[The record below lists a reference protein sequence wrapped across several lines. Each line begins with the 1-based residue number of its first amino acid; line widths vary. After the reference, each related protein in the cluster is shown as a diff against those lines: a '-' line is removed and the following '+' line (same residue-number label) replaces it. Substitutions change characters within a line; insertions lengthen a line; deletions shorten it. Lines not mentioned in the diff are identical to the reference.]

1 MRPYFASPG
10 YWGRIAYL
18 YNPSDLR
25 GAYANVSWKPSEDLN
40 VRVGGAFLEGTGRV
54 AGGYTKNDEVVHAV
68 AGIDYRLSDRWNVSL
83 NYEGAF
89 WKVGGVKPV
98 WNYVTV
104 GLGYN
109 LGENASWNLLYQ
121 IIDNDGKGNAGVQRR
136 SQRQQEPGRRRRDH
150 AHHQVLTPCVAG
162 AGTTPAPTTCLPP
175 TLCAKGAFAFNRVH
189 FLPCAIWNSRDC

>member
-1 MRPYFASPG
+1 M
-10 YWGRIAYL
+10 
-18 YNPSDLR
+18 
-25 GAYANVSWKPSEDLN
+25 
-40 VRVGGAFLEGTGRV
+40 
-54 AGGYTKNDEVVHAV
+54 

-121 IIDNDGKGNAGVQRR
+121 IIDNDGKSNAAFSGGPSANKNQAGV
-136 SQRQQEPGRRRRDH
+136 
-150 AHHQVLTPCVAG
+150 AATTLTI
-162 AGTTPAPTTCLPP
+162 
-175 TLCAKGAFAFNRVH
+175 KF
-189 FLPCAIWNSRDC
+189 